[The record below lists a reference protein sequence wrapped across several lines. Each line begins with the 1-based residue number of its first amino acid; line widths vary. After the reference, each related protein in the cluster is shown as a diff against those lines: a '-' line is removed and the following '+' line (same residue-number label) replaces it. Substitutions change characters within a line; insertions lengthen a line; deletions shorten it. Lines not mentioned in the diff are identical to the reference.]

1 MELGWRRKGG
11 RPEIKCWAC
20 TRTTSMDT
28 IMIWRY
34 VNGIRTVLHC
44 AQVSIRS
51 VLGRNLAQY
60 TWYQHAKTRQVFATH
75 MGKRVYLQDII
86 KGEKGPWVHVN
97 GDPWDF
103 REENLIKTTVRT
115 VKRTESSSRGV
126 GICYIDSRKNGKA
139 WKTTLAGK
147 FIGYFKTEEEAMK
160 ARLKA
165 LMASS
170 PMIKFVPEGTDPDG
184 PTGMKDRSVYIADGG
199 RPDAYLD
206 LDDVEATPV
215 AQYPF
220 TYGSEP
226 IKHTDYWKAIPP
238 PDTI

>member
-1 MELGWRRKGG
+1 
-11 RPEIKCWAC
+11 
-20 TRTTSMDT
+20 
-28 IMIWRY
+28 
-34 VNGIRTVLHC
+34 
-44 AQVSIRS
+44 
-51 VLGRNLAQY
+51 
-60 TWYQHAKTRQVFATH
+60 VFATYL
-75 MGKRVYLQDII
+75 GKRVYLQDII

-103 REENLIKTTVRT
+103 REENLVKTTVRT
-115 VKRTESSSRGV
+115 VKRTESSSKGV

-147 FIGYFKTEEEAMK
+147 LVGYFKTEEEAMK

-165 LMASS
+165 LMTLT
-170 PMIKFVPEGTDPDG
+170 PMIKFVPEGTDPEG
-184 PTGMKDRSVYIADGG
+184 PTGMKGRTSYHADGG

-206 LDDVEATPV
+206 LDDVETTPL
-215 AQYPF
+215 AQFPF

-226 IKHTDYWKAIPP
+226 VKDRDYWKAIPP